1 MNGKEFIRRARAYA
15 RTHGLTFE
23 VSPERG
29 KGGHQLIRIGGRP
42 TTVKSGEIG
51 TGLFHKMLR
60 DLDVSND
67 EF

>member
-15 RTHGLTFE
+15 RTHGLPFE

-29 KGGHQLIRIGGRP
+29 KGGHQLIRVAGRP

-51 TGLFHKMLR
+51 TGLLHKMLR
-60 DLDVSND
+60 DLAIPKDT
-67 EF
+67 F

>member
-15 RTHGLTFE
+15 KAHGLPFE

-29 KGGHQLIRIGGRP
+29 KGGHQLIRVDGRP

-51 TGLFHKMLR
+51 TGLYHKMLR
-60 DLDVSND
+60 DLDIAKD
-67 EF
+67 KF

>member
-15 RTHGLTFE
+15 CAQDLPFE

-29 KGGHQLIRIGGRP
+29 KGGHQLIRVGARP

-51 TGLFHKMLR
+51 TGLLHKMLR
-60 DLDVSND
+60 DPAIPKDA
-67 EF
+67 F